1 MVPATVFDIQ
11 RFATKDGPGIRTLV
25 FLKGC
30 PLHCQWCANPESQLA
45 SPQVLYDPVKCK
57 GCGRCIRACPSGAI
71 SPHPDFG
78 MYTDPERCTSCGACV
93 EACFFSARKISGK
106 SYTPSKLVTLL
117 EKDLPYFRQSG
128 GGVTFSGGEPLVYPE
143 FLRQVLSLC
152 TEKGI
157 DVAIETCGQV
167 PWESFEAVLPT
178 GKGSPGVSLVFF
190 DFKHIDPELHRQY
203 TGMDNRLILQNLRK
217 LSGVFSN
224 LVVRIPVIPGVS
236 LVFFDFKHI
245 DPELHRQY
253 TGMDNRLILQNLR
266 KLSGVFSNLVV
277 RIPVIPG
284 VNFELH
290 TMQRMF
296 GWLLELPAAPRVE
309 LLPYHRLGTS
319 KYKGLG
325 RDYTLKS
332 LPALTPGDLETFEQ
346 LAREMGLMARVGAV

>member
-224 LVVRIPVIPGVS
+224 LVVRIPVIPGV
-236 LVFFDFKHI
+236 
-245 DPELHRQY
+245 
-253 TGMDNRLILQNLR
+253 
-266 KLSGVFSNLVV
+266 
-277 RIPVIPG
+277 
-284 VNFELH
+284 NFELH